1 MRVERLDDN
10 FAKTGN
16 IALSNGPKMS
26 QLPVIDD
33 VHVPGI
39 RAWPAGHLAG
49 LERPERGRVRGKR
62 GREGWGGR
70 RALVHGYV
78 VNEKRELTMTLGEER
93 EGKWVAKGANV
104 AESKLLKVEMS
115 SRHLRLSTRGIL
127 QNREYSTPERDTRP

>member
-16 IALSNGPKMS
+16 IALSNGSKMS

-49 LERPERGRVRGKR
+49 RERPERGPEPGKR
-62 GREGWGGR
+62 AREGWGGR
-70 RALVHGYV
+70 RALVRGYV
-78 VNEKRELTMTLGEER
+78 VDDKRELSRIVGGEAR

-104 AESKLLKVEMS
+104 AESKLSKVEMS
-115 SRHLRLSTRGIL
+115 KRRHLRLSTRRIL
-127 QNREYSTPERDTRP
+127 QNRDVLVSV